1 MSELLVTNIYNQEG
15 EGAPN
20 FPKGATVTGVITATS
35 FSGSGANL
43 TGIDAT
49 ALKDD
54 GGSVK
59 IQANSD
65 GAVVTGIL
73 TVSSNVSIA
82 GTLTYEDVTNIDS
95 VGVITARSGIK
106 VTGGDVQVGSATTID
121 NSGVNVTGVVTATSF
136 EGSGANLTNL
146 PPAGNTVDIVA
157 DGAIGAGKPCIV
169 TSGGKAQQVGLV
181 FSNPS
186 SAPQNSTED
195 TGTDQSYFGLAW
207 SPQRDRV
214 ILAQSKESGNKQA
227 SAKIGTPA
235 LAFSTNSLTFGS
247 DQPFDTS
254 DAEWTDC
261 AYDPD
266 TNQTIFVW
274 EDMGSSS
281 YGKCVLGTLTGGSY
295 DQMTYGTVV
304 TFESAAIDS
313 CKVVY
318 DTSNDKVVVIYRM
331 AGTGYIKAIVGTV
344 SGTNISF
351 GTSSV
356 LAGGSQGTDPGGFD
370 ACFAAGSIN
379 RVVVAFH
386 NAGSGGGNYGNTV
399 ALQVSG
405 TSITWGTP
413 VLHNGNGA
421 THHTRCCFD
430 ENAGKVVVSFRDDSN
445 SGIGGVNVAT
455 ISGNTVTFP
464 GSVTPFPGS
473 IQCGGQG
480 LCYDPSSKDIF
491 IFCAM
496 SNSSNHGRIIR
507 GTVSGNTFTSNA
519 ATTLTGN
526 QDPMYSDN
534 KNWGL
539 IAINSGNSTGDGAV
553 AKIVGVCRQQSHSN
567 LKMYTFK
574 TQTSA
579 TNINSGGNNVL
590 GFPPSAINDGDTGT
604 INLPGNTVDSQ
615 SGLTAGSRYYVQDD
629 GTLSTTFQTSRAGVL
644 ALSATKGVVYGHDA

>member
-1 MSELLVTNIYNQEG
+1 M
-15 EGAPN
+15 
-20 FPKGATVTGVITATS
+20 ITATS

-95 VGVITARSGIK
+95 VGLITARSGIK
-106 VTGGDVQVGSATTID
+106 VTGGDIDLTSGNIKVGTATTID

-146 PPAGNTVDIVA
+146 PPGGNVVDMVA
-157 DGAIGAGKPCIV
+157 DGAIGAGKPCVI

-186 SAPQNSTED
+186 SAPQNSTEYW
-195 TGTDQSYFGLAW
+195 TTDQSYYGLCW
-207 SPQRDRV
+207 NTQRNRLV
-214 ILAQSKESGNKQA
+214 VAYSKESGNKQG
-227 SAKIGTPA
+227 SAAIATPA
-235 LAFSTNSLTFGS
+235 LSFSTNSLTVGS

-254 DAEWTDC
+254 DVEWTDC

-281 YGKCVLGTLTGGSY
+281 HGKCVLGTLSGGSY

-304 TFESAAIDS
+304 TFESSAVDS

-344 SGTNISF
+344 SGTDISF

-356 LAGGSQGTDPGGFD
+356 LAGGSIVTDPGGMD
-370 ACFAAGSIN
+370 VCFAAGSIN
-379 RVVVAFH
+379 RVVMAYH
-386 NAGSGGGNYGNTV
+386 DAGASNQGSTV

-413 VLHNGNGA
+413 VKHNGNASSG
-421 THHTRCCFD
+421 HQRCCYE
-430 ENAGKVVVSFRDDSN
+430 ENEGKVVVSFRDNSN
-445 SGIGGVNVAT
+445 SGIGGVNIAT

-480 LCYDPSSKDIF
+480 ICYDPSSKDIF

-496 SNSSNHGRIIR
+496 SNSSNHARIIR
-507 GTVSGNTFTSNA
+507 GTVSGNSITIPY
-519 ATTLTGN
+519 ATTLTGG

-534 KNWGL
+534 KNWDL
-539 IAINSGNSTGDGAV
+539 IAVNTGNSTGDGAI
-553 AKIVGVCRQQSHSN
+553 AKIVGVCRQQN
-567 LKMYTFK
+567 NTNFKIYTFK
-574 TQTSA
+574 KV
-579 TNINSGGNNVL
+579 IM
-590 GFPPSAINDGDTGT
+590 F
-604 INLPGNTVDSQ
+604 
-615 SGLTAGSRYYVQDD
+615 
-629 GTLSTTFQTSRAGVL
+629 
-644 ALSATKGVVYGHDA
+644 